1 MPSDAFHQHD
11 HQHCVHDALAQ
22 AASLCEQRGARLTPL
37 RERVLELVWASHQPL
52 GAYEVLD
59 RLAGDGRKPA
69 PPTVYRA
76 LEFLLE
82 QGLVHRIAS
91 RNAFVGCSGPAAPH
105 VGYFLICRGC
115 GNAEEVA
122 SPLLGSGLQAMAAA
136 HGFAV
141 EEQTVELSGLCQE
154 CQALAAALGGGSAP

>member
-1 MPSDAFHQHD
+1 MSGDAFHQHD
-11 HQHCVHDALAQ
+11 HQQCVHEALHQ

-59 RLAGDGRKPA
+59 RLAADGRKPA

-91 RNAFVGCSGPAAPH
+91 RNAFVGCTGPAAAH

-115 GNAEEVA
+115 GNAEEIA
-122 SPLLGSGLQAMAAA
+122 SPLLGSDLLAMAAA
-136 HGFAV
+136 RGFAV
-141 EEQTVELSGLCQE
+141 EEQTVELGGLCQE
-154 CQALAAALGGGSAP
+154 CQGSSATP

>member
-1 MPSDAFHQHD
+1 MSSDAFHQHD
-11 HQHCVHDALAQ
+11 HQQCVQAALVQ

-59 RLAGDGRKPA
+59 RLASDGRRPA

-115 GNAEEVA
+115 GNAEEIA
-122 SPLLGSGLQAMAAA
+122 GPLLDKALQALASA
-136 HGFAV
+136 HGFSV
-141 EEQTVELSGLCQE
+141 EQQTVELGGLCQE
-154 CQALAAALGGGSAP
+154 CRAHPPAAAS